1 MSETF
6 VSSQKS
12 TNAWTTADTSKSKI
26 TVSSYKLSKNMFED
40 AAVINKT
47 AIDIYGHWM
56 KQGSGSITMSK
67 TDPTS

>member
-40 AAVINKT
+40 EAVINKT

-56 KQGSGSITMSK
+56 KQGSGSDTMSK